1 MAKPRVKAPQELT
14 RKEIAINR
22 RQKEQ
27 SRRVLIGT
35 GAVILIVLLVI
46 AAGLIDQFLIKP
58 TSPVARVE
66 GVPIQT
72 RDYQRR
78 VQLQR
83 YNLQRQIDQYQ
94 QLDAQFGSADGQS
107 LFAAQI
113 SQLEALLNAPETLGR
128 QVLDRMIEE
137 EVIRQTAA
145 QRGIVVTAEEVEAE
159 LQSQVAT
166 FQGYVAEHDATATAE
181 ARAQA
186 TATAAAWTPTPTL
199 TASLALTD
207 TMTPT
212 PAPVEPTPT
221 PQPTPTVHIMTT
233 AEYATGQQSFAALL
247 QQIAEMPLEQY
258 RGMIEVQLLEEKLQE
273 VVNRDVPTTEE
284 QVHARHILI
293 AIRTPLPTPTPAPT
307 SAPLDSAEP
316 TPTPIPTPEPRTEEQ
331 ALALANTLVA
341 RLRAGEDFAAL
352 AAEFSDDPGSKD
364 NGGDLGWFG
373 RGRMVPEFEA
383 AAFSQEPGQIGDPV
397 KTTYG
402 YHIIQVLAKDSAHPI
417 DEGTLRQRQA
427 EAYRKLLDEQKATL
441 KVEEFWS
448 VDKLPPTATPQFF
461 PQG

>member
-22 RQKEQ
+22 RQREQ

-46 AAGLIDQFLIKP
+46 AAGLIDQFLVKP

-66 GVPIQT
+66 GVPIRT

-83 YNLQRQIDQYQ
+83 YNLLRQIDQYQ
-94 QLDAQFGSADGQS
+94 QLDAQFGSTDGQS

-145 QRGIVVTAEEVEAE
+145 QRGIVVTADEVEAE
-159 LQSQVAT
+159 LQSQVAA
-166 FQGYVAEHDATATAE
+166 FQGYLTERDATATAE

-199 TASLALTD
+199 TASLALTE

-212 PAPVEPTPT
+212 PAEPTPT

-247 QQIAEMPLEQY
+247 QQIADMPLEQY

-273 VVNRDVPTTEE
+273 AVNRDVPTTEE

-293 AIRTPLPTPTPAPT
+293 AVRTPQPTPTPAPI
-307 SAPLDSAEP
+307 DSAEP

-331 ALALANTLVA
+331 ALELANTLVA

-364 NGGDLGWFG
+364 GGGDLGWFG
-373 RGRMVPEFEA
+373 KGRMVPEFEA

-397 KTTYG
+397 KTVYG
-402 YHIIQVLAKDSAHPI
+402 YHIIQVLAKDSARPI
-417 DEGTLRQRQA
+417 DEATLRQRQA

-448 VDKLPPTATPQFF
+448 ADKLPPTATPQFF

>member
-22 RQKEQ
+22 RQREQ

-46 AAGLIDQFLIKP
+46 AAGLIDQFLVKP
-58 TSPVARVE
+58 ISPVARVE
-66 GVPIQT
+66 GVPIRT
-72 RDYQRR
+72 RDYQHR

-83 YNLQRQIDQYQ
+83 YNLLRQIDQYQ
-94 QLDAQFGSADGQS
+94 QLDAQFGSTDGQS

-145 QRGIVVTAEEVEAE
+145 QRGIVVTADEVEAE
-159 LQSQVAT
+159 LQSQVAA
-166 FQGYVAEHDATATAE
+166 FQGYLTERDATATAE

-199 TASLALTD
+199 TASLALTE

-212 PAPVEPTPT
+212 PAEPTPT

-247 QQIAEMPLEQY
+247 QQIADMPLEQY

-273 VVNRDVPTTEE
+273 AVNRDVPTTEE

-293 AIRTPLPTPTPAPT
+293 AVRTPQPTPTPAPI
-307 SAPLDSAEP
+307 DSAEP

-331 ALALANTLVA
+331 ALELANTLVA

-364 NGGDLGWFG
+364 SGGDLGWFG
-373 RGRMVPEFEA
+373 KGRMVPEFEA

-397 KTTYG
+397 KTVYG
-402 YHIIQVLAKDSAHPI
+402 YHIIQVLAKDSARPI
-417 DEGTLRQRQA
+417 DEATLRQRQA

-448 VDKLPPTATPQFF
+448 ADKLPPTATPQFF

>member
-46 AAGLIDQFLIKP
+46 AAGLIDQFLIEP
-58 TSPVARVE
+58 TSPVAKVE
-66 GVPIQT
+66 GVPIRT
-72 RDYQRR
+72 RNYQHR

-94 QLDAQFGSADGQS
+94 RLDAQFGSADGQS

-137 EVIRQTAA
+137 EIIRQTAA
-145 QRGIVVTAEEVEAE
+145 QRGIVVTADEVEAE

-166 FQGYVAEHDATATAE
+166 FQGYIAERDVTATAE
-181 ARAQA
+181 AIAQA
-186 TATAAAWTPTPTL
+186 TATAAAWTPTPTP
-199 TASLALTD
+199 TTSLILTD

-212 PAPVEPTPT
+212 PTPTAPTPT

-247 QQIAEMPLEQY
+247 QQIADMPLEQY

-273 VVNRDVPTTEE
+273 AVNRDVPTTEE

-293 AIRTPLPTPTPAPT
+293 AIRTPQPTATPAP
-307 SAPLDSAEP
+307 PDSTEP

-331 ALALANTLVA
+331 ALELANTLVA

-364 NGGDLGWFG
+364 AGGDLGWFG
-373 RGRMVPEFEA
+373 KGRMVPEFEA

-397 KTTYG
+397 KTVYG
-402 YHIIQVLAKDSAHPI
+402 YHIIQVLAKDSAHPL

-441 KVEEFWS
+441 HVEDFWS
-448 VDKLPPTATPQFF
+448 ANKLPPTATPQRF